1 MMHITFNA
9 IGLNFDAEISYIS
22 ATPGRY
28 SGPPED
34 CYPDE
39 PAELEFI
46 SLVTYSGKDAMFL
59 LESNCAEDIEQAAY
73 EAAEEYLEDQEAEAM
88 ERFAESRAEF

>member
-1 MMHITFNA
+1 MHITFNA
-9 IGLNFDAEISYIS
+9 IGLNFDAEISYTS

-39 PAELEFI
+39 PAELDFI

-59 LESNCAEDIEQAAY
+59 LESNCAEDIERAAY
-73 EAAEEYLEDQEAEAM
+73 EAAEQYLEDERDAQM
-88 ERFAESRAEF
+88 ESLAASRNDF

>member
-1 MMHITFNA
+1 MHITFNA
-9 IGLNFDAEISYIS
+9 IGLSFDAEISYTS

-39 PAELEFI
+39 PAELDFI

-88 ERFAESRAEF
+88 ECFAESRNEF

>member
-1 MMHITFNA
+1 MHITFNA
-9 IGLNFDAEISYIS
+9 IGLNFDAEISYIPE
-22 ATPGRY
+22 TPGRY

-39 PAELEFI
+39 PAELDFI

-73 EAAEEYLEDQEAEAM
+73 EAAEQYLEDEEAAQM
-88 ERFAESRAEF
+88 ESLAESRAEF

>member
-1 MMHITFNA
+1 MHITFNA
-9 IGLNFDAEISYIS
+9 IGLNFDAEISYTP

-39 PAELEFI
+39 AAELDFI
-46 SLVTYSGKDAMFL
+46 SLETESGKDAMFL
-59 LESNCAEDIEQAAY
+59 LASNCAEDIEQAAY
-73 EAAEEYLEDQEAEAM
+73 EAAEQYLEDDRDAQM
-88 ERFAESRAEF
+88 ESLAASRNDF